1 MNPGINKLSDWSVWE
16 HFESLKNQV
25 KLPGEAE
32 EVLTILNSLISPI
45 FKSQIPLERESTEN
59 KTKVAEKYA
68 IDIKCFN
75 LLSPHI

>member
-1 MNPGINKLSDWSVWE
+1 M
-16 HFESLKNQV
+16 